1 MKKEIL
7 VVDDQP
13 GIRLLLQEIFTN
25 EGYHVTLANTGKEAL
40 DILYKNSFDLL
51 MLDYKLP
58 VVDGVQVIKQLEL
71 NKVEIPVILMSGLTE
86 EVVEES
92 QKYKLVKK
100 VLAKPFNVQD
110 VSDFTKSLI
119 G

>member
-25 EGYHVTLANTGKEAL
+25 QGYRVTTAKTGKEAL
-40 DILYKNSFDLL
+40 DELNKSSYDLI

-58 VVDGVQVIKQLEL
+58 VVDGVEVIQQLERD
-71 NKVEIPVILMSGLTE
+71 KIEVPAILMSGLAE
-86 EVVEES
+86 DIMKES
-92 QKYKLVKK
+92 QNYDMVKK
-100 VLAKPFNVQD
+100 VLAKPFNVKD
-110 VSDFTKSLI
+110 VCDYTKSLI

>member
-13 GIRLLLQEIFTN
+13 GIRLLLQEIFTSD
-25 EGYHVTLANTGKEAL
+25 GYHVTMAKTGKEAL
-40 DILYKNSFDLL
+40 DILDGSSFDLL

-58 VVDGVQVIKQLEL
+58 VVDGVQVIQQLEDD
-71 NKVEIPVILMSGLTE
+71 KVEIPVILMSGLSDE
-86 EVVEES
+86 IIEES
-92 QKYKLVKK
+92 QKFKLVKK
-100 VLAKPFNVQD
+100 VLAKPFNIQD
-110 VSDFTKSLI
+110 VSNFTKSLI

>member
-25 EGYHVTLANTGKEAL
+25 EGYQVTAVETGKEAL
-40 DILYKNSFDLL
+40 DTIYNGSYDLV

-58 VVDGVQVIKQLEL
+58 VVDGIQVIQQLEHDNFTTPL
-71 NKVEIPVILMSGLTE
+71 IVMSGLAE
-86 EVVEES
+86 DIVKELKAYS
-92 QKYKLVKK
+92 LVKK
-100 VLAKPFNVQD
+100 VLAKPFNVQEMCTL
-110 VSDFTKSLI
+110 TKKLLA
-119 G
+119 

>member
-25 EGYHVTLANTGKEAL
+25 EGYHVTLAKTGKEAL
-40 DILYKNSFDLL
+40 NILDNSSFDLL

-58 VVDGVQVIKQLEL
+58 VVDGVQVIQQLEHD
-71 NKVEIPVILMSGLTE
+71 KVEIPIILMSGLSE
-86 EVVEES
+86 EIVEES
-92 QKYKLVKK
+92 QKFKLVKK
-100 VLAKPFNVQD
+100 VLEKPFNVQD